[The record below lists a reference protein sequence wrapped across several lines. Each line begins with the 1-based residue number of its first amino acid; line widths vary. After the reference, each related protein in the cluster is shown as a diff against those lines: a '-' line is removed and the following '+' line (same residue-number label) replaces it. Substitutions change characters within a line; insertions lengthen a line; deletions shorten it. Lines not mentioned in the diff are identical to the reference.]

1 MKEFLESVR
10 STKQQDHGHA
20 LNEVLAEVRSLKQS
34 CAGHE
39 ELREELLAE
48 VRGLKQA
55 NGVLEIPCRDVSQ
68 KLEVLLA
75 EVCTPIPSIRVLITN
90 ASTKPPQVQAPP
102 VEAGVKDEG
111 VDQGLSFA
119 FTNEPNDDE
128 EGVYDNCVEHDET
141 ASSCMHDDAEDSED
155 EVQAT
160 APDTSTHDY
169 QDIDKSAYACSNT
182 WGAPM
187 DMTLCFCTIFDS
199 GDGRG
204 FGLRLIDCV
213 KSDDLIIEY
222 VGEVLNQRMKN
233 ERLTMQFQES
243 GKNAMYYIVQAS
255 PGRFIDARLKGNRAR
270 FINHSCSPTARLER
284 WRAGNEVRVG
294 VFALRD
300 LMSGEEVTF
309 QYDIATN
316 DPTSFQCKCA
326 SEYCRGTMAAVQRV
340 MRSNSEG
347 RAMEATAALE
357 LGVDKPQVAAK
368 ISAEQEP
375 LVRNQAL
382 AAIAQDKNHFYG
394 SLDDKIRQ
402 LGLIQGTSATRNV
415 KDPLTIQRMRETLR
429 AIEAAA
435 MFDEIC
441 ILYDN
446 QPTVRKNILQGK
458 CVRESVKALFSAR
471 FKAAKDASKPWEN
484 ADLWGHSADICAF
497 RRLVHEDIYVFGESK
512 EKDKKVVWT
521 LEKYGYRESSRKR
534 GVFKFVRDQ
543 VPMTRAV
550 TFNRDA
556 LKVAWFKMCWYVQ
569 VKSGIFR
576 THACL
581 HFHCTSPYNAAS
593 FKSLKSHAESQS
605 AAAGACSHR

>member
-1 MKEFLESVR
+1 
-10 STKQQDHGHA
+10 
-20 LNEVLAEVRSLKQS
+20 
-34 CAGHE
+34 
-39 ELREELLAE
+39 
-48 VRGLKQA
+48 
-55 NGVLEIPCRDVSQ
+55 
-68 KLEVLLA
+68 
-75 EVCTPIPSIRVLITN
+75 
-90 ASTKPPQVQAPP
+90 
-102 VEAGVKDEG
+102 AGVQDEG

-128 EGVYDNCVEHDET
+128 EGVYDNCVEHDEA
-141 ASSCMHDDAEDSED
+141 ASSCMYDDAEESED
-155 EVQAT
+155 EVQAR

-187 DMTLCFCTIFDS
+187 DMTLCFCTSTSSNKTCSNTVEQAQAILHRRGCVESCGNNCENRACVVECTDSVCNVNGDCGNRRLQMSPRPQVQVFDS

-255 PGRFIDARLKGNRAR
+255 PGRFIDARLKGNRAQ

-284 WRAGNEVRVG
+284 WSGNEVRVG

-340 MRSNSEG
+340 KRSNSEG
-347 RAMEATAALE
+347 RVMEATAALE
-357 LGVDKPQVAAK
+357 LDVDKPQFAAK
-368 ISAEQEP
+368 VSGKQEP

-446 QPTVRKNILQGK
+446 QPTVRKDILQGK
-458 CVRESVKALFSAR
+458 SVRESVKALFSAR
-471 FKAAKDASKPWEN
+471 FKAVKDASKPWEN
-484 ADLWGHSADICAF
+484 TDLWGHSADICAF

-543 VPMTRAV
+543 VPMSEWTRAV
-550 TFNRDA
+550 KFNRDA
-556 LKVAWFKMCWYVQ
+556 LFLKNKTKVHWYPLLTM
-569 VKSGIFR
+569 GR
-576 THACL
+576 A
-581 HFHCTSPYNAAS
+581 NATT
-593 FKSLKSHAESQS
+593 
-605 AAAGACSHR
+605 